1 MATVFT
7 VIIVLGVLILVH
19 ELGHFLLAK
28 VFKVKVEKFSLGF
41 GPRIW
46 SKVVGETE
54 YRISAVPLGGYVKLF
69 GENPGETIEAD
80 EKVRSFIHKK
90 WWQRGLIVAAGPFSN
105 LIFAFFIF
113 FITFMIFGQPT
124 LPTTIG
130 GVQDGLPAQVAGLKP
145 GDRITHINGRPL
157 KEWDELAGM
166 VRKGGKQPL
175 DIYVVRDGKTFRVQ
189 ITPVITTHRNI
200 FGEEVTVPVIGISA
214 SDDIIMDRMNPVEA
228 FVAGIDR
235 TGKIVYI
242 TYVSII
248 KLVQRIVPIS
258 TLGGPIL
265 IAQLAGEQAQAG
277 VVPLLFFVALLSIN
291 LGVLNLLPIPILDG
305 GHLLF
310 LGIELILGRPVS
322 LKKREIAQQ
331 VGLVILISLM
341 AVVFY
346 NDILRLLVKG

>member
-1 MATVFT
+1 MTTIFT
-7 VIIVLGVLILVH
+7 MVIVLGALIFVH

-28 VFKVKVEKFSLGF
+28 VFEVKVEKFSLGF
-41 GPRIW
+41 GPKIW
-46 SKVVGETE
+46 SKMIGETE
-54 YRISAVPLGGYVKLF
+54 YRLSTVPLGGYVKLF
-69 GENPGETIEAD
+69 GESPGEEIGET
-80 EKVRSFIHKK
+80 EKDRSFIHKK
-90 WWQRGLIVAAGPFSN
+90 LWQRGLIVAAGPLSN
-105 LIFAFFIF
+105 LIFAFFVF
-113 FITFMIFGQPT
+113 FVSFVIFGRPT

-130 GVQDGLPAQVAGLKP
+130 STQDGLPAERAGLKI
-145 GDRITHINGRPL
+145 GDQITHIDGCPV
-157 KEWDELAGM
+157 KEWGELAEII
-166 VRKGGKQPL
+166 REGGKRSL
-175 DIYVVRDGKTFRVQ
+175 DISFVRNSEVFTVQ
-189 ITPVITTHRNI
+189 ITPVMTTGRNI
-200 FGEEVTVPVIGISA
+200 FGEEVTFPVIGISA
-214 SDDIIMDRMNPVEA
+214 SDDVTMERMNPLEA

-235 TGKIVYI
+235 TGKIIYL

-277 VVPLLFFVALLSIN
+277 IVPLLFFVALLSIN

-331 VGLVILISLM
+331 IGLVILISLM

-346 NDILRLLVKG
+346 NDLVRLLVKG